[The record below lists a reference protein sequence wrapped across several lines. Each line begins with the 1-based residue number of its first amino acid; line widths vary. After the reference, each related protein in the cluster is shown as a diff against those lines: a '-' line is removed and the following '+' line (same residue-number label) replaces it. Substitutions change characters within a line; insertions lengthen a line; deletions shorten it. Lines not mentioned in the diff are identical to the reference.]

1 MRSAFLA
8 LILGALGLLQPQAH
22 ADNRVPPAHIA
33 SPEHYQVL
41 LENEK
46 VLVLKMV
53 LKPGDADRLHRH
65 GNETV
70 YFQQGGQ
77 LTIRE
82 EGGQSIV
89 ADVPNGHVMWHG
101 AWQHQV
107 SNTGDREVVAIIVE
121 EKALRDVKR
130 FP

>member
-1 MRSAFLA
+1 MRAQLLVSLG
-8 LILGALGLLQPQAH
+8 LSLLPSLGAANEPL
-22 ADNRVPPAHIA
+22 PPAHIA

-41 LENEK
+41 LENER

-53 LKPGDADRLHRH
+53 LKPGDADQPHRH

-77 LTIRE
+77 LTIQE
-82 EGGQSIV
+82 YGGQTIV
-89 ADVPNGHVMWHG
+89 ADVPDGHVMWHG

-107 SNTGDREVVAIIVE
+107 SNSGDREVVAIIVE
-121 EKALRDVKR
+121 EKALCDIKR

>member
-1 MRSAFLA
+1 MRAAFLA
-8 LILGALGLLQPQAH
+8 AISLCLLSPLSH
-22 ADNRVPPAHIA
+22 AENPLPPAHIA

-41 LENEK
+41 LENEQ

-53 LKPGDADRLHRH
+53 LKPGEADRPHRH

-77 LTIRE
+77 LTIQE
-82 EGGQSIV
+82 DGGQTIV
-89 ADVPNGHVMWHG
+89 ADVPDGHVMWHG

-107 SNTGDREVVAIIVE
+107 RNSGDREVVAIIVE

>member
-1 MRSAFLA
+1 MRAALLA
-8 LILGALGLLQPQAH
+8 AISLCLLSPLSH
-22 ADNRVPPAHIA
+22 AENPLPPAHIA

-41 LENEK
+41 LENEQ

-53 LKPGDADRLHRH
+53 LKPGEADQPHRH

-77 LTIRE
+77 LTIQE
-82 EGGQSIV
+82 DGGQTIV
-89 ADVPNGHVMWHG
+89 ADVPDGHVMWHG

-107 SNTGDREVVAIIVE
+107 RNAATARWWPSLLKKKPYAT
-121 EKALRDVKR
+121 
-130 FP
+130 